1 MPPQP
6 GFAARLVARAR
17 TSAHRLRERRLGRL
31 PVAEAFDR
39 IYRDRLWAGDSEML
53 SGDGS
58 YGPIAEAYAFFVSD
72 FVRRNG
78 ITSITDIGCGDFN
91 VGRMIAP
98 GVARYTALDISPTI
112 IARNVARNELPHVTF
127 AVANACTDPIP
138 HADLVTVRQVFRHLT
153 NAQIAAA
160 LANIESA
167 RPRFILVTEHWPGAA
182 DMQAPNRDLPSHSSG
197 VRVALAS
204 GVVLSEPPFSRK
216 AEVVWERP
224 LAAGYAAGERLV
236 GVLLRV

>member
-1 MPPQP
+1 LPQP
-6 GFAARLVARAR
+6 SLAARLVSRAR
-17 TSAHRLRERRLGRL
+17 TSARRLRERRLGQL
-31 PVAEAFDR
+31 PVEEAFDR
-39 IYRDRLWAGDSEML
+39 MYRDRVWAGDSDML
-53 SGDGS
+53 SGHGS
-58 YGPIAEAYAFFVSD
+58 YGRMAETYAFFVTD

-98 GVARYTALDISPTI
+98 GVARYAALDISPTI
-112 IARNVARNELPHVTF
+112 IARNVARNDLPHVTF
-127 AVANACTDPIP
+127 AVANACTNAIP
-138 HADLVTVRQVFRHLT
+138 HADLVTVRQVFQHLT

-160 LANIESA
+160 LANIEAA

-197 VRVALAS
+197 VRVALGS

-216 AEVVWERP
+216 AEVVWECPVTDGDAR
-224 LAAGYAAGERLV
+224 GERLV
-236 GVLLRV
+236 GMLVRG